1 MKTIKNKRKTILKKE
16 KKERKTKKRIGK
28 KRGGNPK
35 IKARLSRLLNNPEKR
50 MKNMIY
56 SVCKDRSDRCIALG
70 PHYNQIIYNFF
81 DKFSDFSMVNTLGT
95 KVISKG
101 SNGFIWYLPFVKESY
116 EVGTILKCSN
126 SDLHDNLYYEYYV
139 GKHFI
144 NKYINTF
151 PCFIETYET
160 YKLKPITW
168 NRLSTLTKNIPL
180 NSTNIEKYT
189 GGFEDSCTNSRYL
202 SVLIQYFPSDSL
214 ISFKMLCHS
223 YYNNVKYELRNIC
236 YQVIFVLC
244 ALKDSY
250 THYDLHWENVY
261 LYRPYEEGKYIEMNY
276 HLNNGKIISFPS
288 EYIVKIIDYG
298 RNYFNNGETNTKQIL
313 ETQICPNP
321 KCQPDCGFK
330 AGYTTIQGNV
340 FDPTIVFYNIL
351 PNIPNQSV
359 DLRFMTYL
367 NNYFRIITGFNVTYT
382 NTYGTPELLESG
394 LPDKQINNIYDAKL
408 FLEENVELNTY
419 YRKNIGKKYNEKWEK
434 VAIINVYEDGRE
446 YEYIQLPSREDRKL
460 PTREDRKLPSRKD
473 RTEIEK
479 TDNITNCSING

>member
-16 KKERKTKKRIGK
+16 KKERKTKKCIGK
-28 KRGGNPK
+28 KRGGNPE
-35 IKARLSRLLNNPEKR
+35 IKAQLTTLLDKPEQR
-50 MKNMIY
+50 IKNMIY

-81 DKFSDFSMVNTLGT
+81 DKFSDFSMVNTLKT
-95 KVISKG
+95 KEINKG
-101 SNGFIWYLPFVKESY
+101 ENGFIWYLPFVKERY
-116 EVGTILKCSN
+116 EVGTILKCSQNN
-126 SDLHDNLYYEYYV
+126 SNDNLYYEYYV

-160 YKLKPITW
+160 YKLKPIKW
-168 NRLSTLTKNIPL
+168 NQLNSLKKNIPL

-202 SVLIQYFPSDSL
+202 SLLIQYFPRDDFYSL
-214 ISFKMLCHS
+214 KTM
-223 YYNNVKYELRNIC
+223 YNKYNYKNIKYELRNIC

-244 ALKDSY
+244 VLRDTY
-250 THYDLHWENVY
+250 THYDLHWENIY
-261 LYRPYEEGKYIEMNY
+261 LYLPYEEGKYIEMNY

-298 RNYFNNGETNTKQIL
+298 RNYFNNGETNTKRIL

-321 KCQPDCGFK
+321 KCQPDCGYN
-330 AGYTTIQGNV
+330 AGYSTIQGNE
-340 FDPTIVFYNIL
+340 FNPDTDFYNIF
-351 PNIPNQSV
+351 PNIPNQSI

-367 NNYFRIITGFNVTYT
+367 HKYFTDITGFTITYT
-382 NTYGTPELLESG
+382 GDYGTPELLESG

-408 FLEENVELNTY
+408 FLEENVELNNY
-419 YRKNIGKKYNEKWEK
+419 YQENIGKKYNEEWEK

-446 YEYIQLPSREDRKL
+446 YEYIQLPDK
-460 PTREDRKLPSRKD
+460 
-473 RTEIEK
+473 
-479 TDNITNCSING
+479 